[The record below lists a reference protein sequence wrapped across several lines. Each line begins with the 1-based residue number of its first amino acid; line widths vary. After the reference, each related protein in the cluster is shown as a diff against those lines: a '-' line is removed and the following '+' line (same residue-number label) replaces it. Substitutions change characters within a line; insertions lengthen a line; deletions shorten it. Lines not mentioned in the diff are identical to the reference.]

1 MEPGGAAVALGSGV
15 GAVTRYAATTSV
27 SSAKSKA
34 EIEAIV
40 ERYGAAQFFS
50 GWDATR
56 AVIGFTMQGRQVKFV
71 LPMPDKAD
79 PQFTRHSKGPRSPD
93 AALAQWEQ
101 ACRQKWRALLLVI
114 KAKLEAVESGISVFE
129 DEFLANIVLPGGQ
142 LVGQWMRPQIAHA
155 YETREMPPML
165 PDYSGDGR

>member
-1 MEPGGAAVALGSGV
+1 M
-15 GAVTRYAATTSV
+15 TRYAASTSV
-27 SSAKSKA
+27 SSSKSKA
-34 EIEAIV
+34 EIEQTV
-40 ERYGAAQFFS
+40 ERYGAEQFFS

-56 AVIGFTMQGRQVKFV
+56 AVIGFTMAGRQVRFT

-79 PQFTRHSKGPRSPD
+79 HQFMHHSKGPRAPE

-129 DEFLANIVLPGGQ
+129 EEFLANIVMPDGR
-142 LVGQWMRPQIAHA
+142 LVGDHVRPLIATV
-155 YETREMPPML
+155 YESGQMQPLL
-165 PDYSGDGR
+165 PDFSGQ